1 MINLNF
7 VKKLTKKHNRS
18 ETKARQKMKKLG
30 LIVSLITLLTLNI
43 SLLSDLKAESK
54 LTEVAAKTVTETNI
68 NQEIWAD
75 LKSDLYDDKK
85 INNAPNWL
93 VMEAPYR
100 AHDAALV
107 PITIKANLPKS
118 EGDTEKKPYL
128 KALTLVIDNNPV
140 PIAAKIELSPKLGPL
155 HMETRIRVNQYS
167 HVRAIVETNDG
178 ELFMVA
184 KYVKAAGGCSAPAM
198 KDIDA
203 KMASIGKMK
212 MRQFTPKPGTELVR
226 KDQSSKSGTRE
237 IQLMVRHP
245 NYSGMQ
251 LNQVTGYYI
260 PAHFVNDMEVK
271 LDEAPLIKLEGAI
284 SLSEDPMIRF
294 RFQTDKEQPKLEFL
308 VKDTKDQTFKKQ
320 WQLKSLMKVGS

>member
-1 MINLNF
+1 M
-7 VKKLTKKHNRS
+7 R
-18 ETKARQKMKKLG
+18 KLG
-30 LIVSLITLLTLNI
+30 FFATLITLLALNI
-43 SLLSDLKAESK
+43 ALINDLKAKDK
-54 LTEVAAKTVTETNI
+54 LTEVAAKPVEETKI
-68 NQEIWAD
+68 NQEMWAD
-75 LKSDLYDDKK
+75 LKSDLYDDRK
-85 INNAPNWL
+85 INKAPSWL
-93 VMEAPYR
+93 IMEAPYR

-118 EGDTEKKPYL
+118 GEKEKKPFI

-140 PIAAKIELSPKLGPL
+140 PVAAKIILSPKLGPL

-167 HVRAIVETNDG
+167 HVRAIVETSEGN
-178 ELFMVA
+178 LFMVA

-212 MRQFTPKPGTELVR
+212 MRQFTPKPGSELVGQR
-226 KDQSSKSGTRE
+226 ESSQRENSKSSTRE

-260 PAHFVNDMEVK
+260 PAHFVNDMEIK

-294 RFQTDKEQPKLEFL
+294 RFQTDNEKPKLEFS

-320 WQLKSLMKVGS
+320 WKLKSIMKVGS